1 METVKPA
8 VYSHDLVEAGIDW
21 ITATR
26 PAGDEAYQFEQAA
39 EDMLSEQREEGGAVF
54 KGTHPPNPRR
64 GALFPER
71 PSETTPG
78 GEVKACS
85 WGHATRTQSLSPA
98 PM

>member
-39 EDMLSEQREEGGAVF
+39 EDMLSEQREEG
-54 KGTHPPNPRR
+54 R
-64 GALFPER
+64 
-71 PSETTPG
+71 
-78 GEVKACS
+78 EVKACS